1 MIDLIIQTQPDDES
15 CGPTC
20 LQAVYKYYGLDFS
33 LEEIIKSIDR
43 SISGGTLSPMLGK
56 HALHQGFNAIIYIY
70 NLLLFDPSWFHDGTV
85 DNKFLIDKLD
95 AQFNYKNDPYIT
107 QSSLAFIEFLQM
119 GGEVRANPLN
129 TNLLKKYFNQNI
141 PIITGL
147 SATNLYWSARELFTP
162 EGNSVYDDIRGDP
175 CGHFVVLCGYDT
187 KKRHVVIADPHA
199 ENPLFHN
206 NYYMVNINRLIN
218 SIMLG
223 VITYD
228 GNLLVIEPKN
238 EETKTVTGI
247 SSL

>member
-1 MIDLIIQTQPDDES
+1 MIDLIIQTQPDDET

-20 LQAVYKYYGLDFS
+20 LQAVYQYYGLDMT
-33 LEEIIKSIDR
+33 LENIIQTIDR

-56 HALHQGFNAIIYIY
+56 HALQNGFDAKIYIY
-70 NLLLFDPSWFHDGTV
+70 NLDLFDPSWFHDEKV

-95 AQFNYKNDPYIT
+95 AQFNYKNDPNIT
-107 QSSLAFIEFLQM
+107 QASLAFIEFLKM
-119 GGEVRANPLN
+119 GGKVRASPLN
-129 TNLLKKYFNQNI
+129 VNLLKKYFNQKI

-147 SATNLYWSARELFTP
+147 SATNLYWSAREFFTP
-162 EGNSVYDDIRGDP
+162 EGNSVYDDIRGTP

-187 KKRHVVIADPHA
+187 KKRHVVIADPHK

-228 GNLLVIEPKN
+228 GNLLIIEPKK
-238 EETKTVTGI
+238 EETKPIDSI